1 MNKDDDIMS
10 TANTCPAPASIFRA
24 YDIRG
29 IVDDSAA
36 EAGVEGIGRAI
47 GSAARARGENRVVVA
62 RDGRL
67 SGPRLLAALT
77 RGLTASGC
85 DVVDIGMVP
94 TPVLYFATHVL
105 DGTASGV
112 MVTGSHNPPDYNGFK
127 IVLGGETLSGEAIT
141 DLHRRLAEGD
151 LTEGAGRLIE
161 EDVRE
166 AYLARILGDITL
178 DRPLK
183 AVVDCGNGVAGELEP
198 ALVER
203 LGVETIPLYA
213 EIDGTF
219 PNHHPDPGKP
229 ENLVD
234 LIRTVQETGAD
245 IGLAFDG
252 DGDRLG
258 VITPK
263 GELIYPDHL
272 MMAFAEDLLERNP
285 GARVIFD
292 VKCTGNL
299 ARVIEEAGGTPEM
312 WRTGHSLI
320 KGRMKETGALLAGE
334 MSGHIFFK
342 ERWYGF
348 DDGLYGAARLL
359 EVLSRQDLDADAFF
373 ARYPQDLGTPEINVA
388 VTDETKFDLVA
399 RLAREGD
406 FGEDGVKT
414 TLDGIRVD
422 YPDGWGLCRA
432 SNTTPVLVLRF
443 EGKSEAAL
451 ERIRARFAGALRQ
464 VAPDLEAAL

>member
-1 MNKDDDIMS
+1 M
-10 TANTCPAPASIFRA
+10 TAETQTVPASIFRA

-29 IVDDSAA
+29 IVDDTLTEST
-36 EAGVEGIGRAI
+36 VERIGRAI
-47 GSAARARGENRVVVA
+47 GSEAAARGESTVVVA

-67 SGPRLLAALT
+67 SGPRLQAALT
-77 RGLTASGC
+77 RGLNAAGR
-85 DVVDIGMVP
+85 DVIDIGMVP

-127 IVLGGETLSGEAIT
+127 IVLSGETLSGDAIT
-141 DLHRRLAEGD
+141 ALHTRIVEQDLAEGQGSVR
-151 LTEGAGRLIE
+151 EV
-161 EDVRE
+161 DVRN
-166 AYLARILGDITL
+166 AYLARILSDARL
-178 DRPLK
+178 ARPLK
-183 AVVDCGNGVAGELEP
+183 AVVDCGNGVAGELGPQLIEK
-198 ALVER
+198 
-203 LGVETIPLYA
+203 LGAETIPLFA

-234 LIRTVQETGAD
+234 LIRTVKETGAD

-258 VITPK
+258 VITPS
-263 GELIYPDHL
+263 GRLIYPDHL
-272 MMAFAEDLLERNP
+272 MMAFAEDMLERNP
-285 GARVIFD
+285 GAKVIFD

-299 ARVIEEAGGTPEM
+299 ARVIDEAGGEPEM

-320 KGRMKETGALLAGE
+320 KARMKETGALLAGE

-359 EVLSRQDLDADAFF
+359 EILSRQALDADAFF
-373 ARYPQDLGTPEINVA
+373 DRYPQDLGTPEINIT

-406 FGEDGVKT
+406 FGDEGVKT

-443 EGKSEAAL
+443 EGKTEAAL
-451 ERIRARFAGALRQ
+451 ERIRAQFAAALSK
-464 VAPDLEAAL
+464 VAPELDVAL

>member
-1 MNKDDDIMS
+1 MTDEIQ
-10 TANTCPAPASIFRA
+10 TAPASIFRA

-29 IVDDSAA
+29 IVDDTLTEPAV
-36 EAGVEGIGRAI
+36 EAIGRAI
-47 GSAARARGENRVVVA
+47 GSEAAARGESTVVVA

-67 SGPRLLAALT
+67 SGPRLQAALT
-77 RGLTASGC
+77 RGLNAAGR
-85 DVVDIGMVP
+85 DVIDIGMVP

-127 IVLGGETLSGEAIT
+127 IVLAGETLSGDAIT
-141 DLHRRLAEGD
+141 ALHTRITTGD
-151 LTEGAGRLIE
+151 LTEGTGSVRE
-161 EDVRE
+161 VDVRN
-166 AYLARILGDITL
+166 AYLARILSDVRL
-178 DRPLK
+178 ARPLK
-183 AVVDCGNGVAGELEP
+183 AVVDCGNGVAGELGP
-198 ALVER
+198 ALVEK
-203 LGVETIPLYA
+203 LGAETLPLFA

-219 PNHHPDPGKP
+219 SNHHPDPGKP

-234 LIRTVQETGAD
+234 LIRVVKESGAD

-258 VITPK
+258 VITPS
-263 GELIYPDHL
+263 GRLIYPDHL
-272 MMAFAEDLLERNP
+272 MMAFAEDMLERNP
-285 GARVIFD
+285 GAKVIFD

-299 ARVIEEAGGTPEM
+299 ARVIDEAGGEPEM

-320 KGRMKETGALLAGE
+320 KARMKETGAALAGE

-359 EVLSRQDLDADAFF
+359 EILSRQDLDADAFF
-373 ARYPQDLGTPEINVA
+373 DRYPQDIGTPEINITA
-388 VTDETKFDLVA
+388 TDETKFDLVA
-399 RLAREGD
+399 RLAREGE
-406 FGEDGVKT
+406 FGEEGVKT

-443 EGKSEAAL
+443 EGKSETAL
-451 ERIRARFAGALRQ
+451 ERIKAQFAAALAR
-464 VAPDLEAAL
+464 VAPELDVAL